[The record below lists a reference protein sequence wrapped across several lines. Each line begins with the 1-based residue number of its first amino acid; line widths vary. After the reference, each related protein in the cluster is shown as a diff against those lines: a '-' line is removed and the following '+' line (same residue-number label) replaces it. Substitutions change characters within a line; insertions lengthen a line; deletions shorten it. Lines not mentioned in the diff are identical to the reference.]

1 MPPRSIEP
9 GSTQSPDRPPAH
21 EPSNARVRVGARAR
35 WLLMS
40 CLLISAIVL
49 AASLT
54 GAQTGNIVV
63 EDWSK
68 QPSGKRGIPNG
79 WQGQNWG
86 SPKYDFTV
94 TADDSTPAIHLK
106 SDNDSSTISR
116 EIKVDVKQYPILQWK
131 WKVVVLP
138 KAGDARRKETDDEAA
153 QLYVTFPRFP
163 SAVRSRIIGYI
174 WDSNAPVGSIFP
186 SQKVS
191 TITYLVVRSGD
202 ADLGKWLTETRNVLN
217 DFKRIYGEDPGES
230 VGAVAIS
237 INSQNTN
244 ARSESFFGEI
254 LFRKP

>member
-1 MPPRSIEP
+1 MPLHFIE
-9 GSTQSPDRPPAH
+9 SQSPQSQARRAAP
-21 EPSNARVRVGARAR
+21 EPSIGMVRVGSRAR
-35 WLLMS
+35 WLLTS
-40 CLLISAIVL
+40 CLLVGALVL
-49 AASLT
+49 LASLT
-54 GAQTGNIVV
+54 GAQTGSIVV

-94 TADDSTPAIHLK
+94 TSDDSTPAIHLK

-138 KAGDARRKETDDEAA
+138 KAGDARKKETDDEAA

-174 WDSNAPVGSIFP
+174 WDSNAPVGAVFP

-191 TITYLVVRSGD
+191 TIRYLVVRSGD
-202 ADLGKWLTETRNVLN
+202 ADLGKWVTETRNVLN
-217 DFKRIYGEDPGES
+217 DFKRIFGEDPDES

-254 LFRKP
+254 LFRQP

>member
-1 MPPRSIEP
+1 MPPHVIEP
-9 GSTQSPDRPPAH
+9 GRMYSEDRPTSR
-21 EPSNARVRVGARAR
+21 ELSRRTGRLTSRVR
-35 WLLMS
+35 WLLAS
-40 CLLISAIVL
+40 CFLVGALVL

-54 GAQTGNIVV
+54 GAQTGSIVV

-86 SPKYDFTV
+86 SPKYDFTI
-94 TADDSTPAIHLK
+94 TSDDSTAAIHLK

-116 EIKVDVKQYPILQWK
+116 EIKVDVKHYPILQWK
-131 WKVVVLP
+131 WKVVLLP
-138 KAGDARRKETDDEAA
+138 KAGDARKKETDDEAA

-174 WDSNAPVGSIFP
+174 WDSNAPVGAIFP

-191 TITYLVVRSGD
+191 TIRYLVVRSGD
-202 ADLGKWLTETRNVLN
+202 ADLGKWVTETRNVLN
-217 DFKRIYGEDPGES
+217 DFKRIFGEDPDES

-237 INSQNTN
+237 INSQNTS

>member
-1 MPPRSIEP
+1 MPPHSIKP
-9 GSTQSPDRPPAH
+9 GRTHSQDRLAGH
-21 EPSNARVRVGARAR
+21 EPSHGTVCVASRTR
-35 WLLMS
+35 WLLTS
-40 CLLISAIVL
+40 CLLVGALVL
-49 AASLT
+49 IASLT
-54 GAQTGNIVV
+54 GAQTGSIVV

-94 TADDSTPAIHLK
+94 VIDDSAPAIHLK

-116 EIKVDVKQYPILQWK
+116 EITVDVKQYPMLQWR
-131 WKVVVLP
+131 WKVVALP
-138 KAGDARRKETDDEAA
+138 KAGDARKKETDDEAA

-174 WDSNAPVGSIFP
+174 WDSNAPVGAIFP

-217 DFKRIYGEDPGES
+217 DFKQIYGENPGES

-244 ARSESFFGEI
+244 ARAESYVGEI

>member
-1 MPPRSIEP
+1 MPPHSIKP
-9 GSTQSPDRPPAH
+9 GSTQSTDRCAAP
-21 EPSNARVRVGARAR
+21 EPSNETVRVGSRAQ
-35 WLLMS
+35 WLLAS
-40 CLLISAIVL
+40 CLLVGALVL

-54 GAQTGNIVV
+54 GAQTSSIVV

-86 SPKYDFTV
+86 SPQYDFTV
-94 TADDSTPAIHLK
+94 TSDDSTPAIHLK

-138 KAGDARRKETDDEAA
+138 KAGDARKKETDDQAA

-174 WDSNAPVGSIFP
+174 WDSNAPVGAVFP

-191 TITYLVVRSGD
+191 TIRYLVVRSGD
-202 ADLGKWLTETRNVLN
+202 ADLGKWVTETRNVLN
-217 DFKRIYGEDPGES
+217 DFKRIYGEDPDES

-244 ARSESFFGEI
+244 ARSESYFGEI